1 MGLLGKSIK
10 EKILDIILLAID
22 EDEPSKDKFLFFYRV
37 CQFDVSFNF
46 NSENELETLKKYKN
60 EPIFPDQYKNLKSHL
75 KAIYIVM
82 FEISM
87 FIAKRDNLISKPD
100 YDFVFKNID
109 EKLEKIDPKA
119 KKLIKHYQ
127 EISDNSMP
135 IMPSKLSEESFEN
148 KLEMSLRTL
157 QDWSYISR
165 DLFRQQIEQILGT
178 QLSWEYRYT
187 GE

>member
-10 EKILDIILLAID
+10 EKILDIIFLAID

-60 EPIFPDQYKNLKSHL
+60 EPIFPDQYNNLKSL
-75 KAIYIVM
+75 KGDLYCHVWNIYVY
-82 FEISM
+82 SQ
-87 FIAKRDNLISKPD
+87 RDNLISKPD

-135 IMPSKLSEESFEN
+135 IMPLKLSEESFEN

-165 DLFRQQIEQILGT
+165 DLFREQIEQILGT